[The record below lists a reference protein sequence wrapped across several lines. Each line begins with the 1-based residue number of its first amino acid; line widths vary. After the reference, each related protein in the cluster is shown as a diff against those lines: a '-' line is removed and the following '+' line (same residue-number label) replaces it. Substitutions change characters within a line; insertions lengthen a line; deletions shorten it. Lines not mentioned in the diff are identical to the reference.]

1 MQKKYY
7 VYIITNW
14 RKTVLYTGVTN
25 NLYRRIREHYAN
37 KGKEDTFAGKY
48 YCYWLLHYEEFS
60 DINVAIERE
69 KAIKSDTRD
78 KKEVL
83 IKEINPDFNFLN
95 VSLFGEEWYKEPLDN

>member
-37 KGKEDTFAGKY
+37 KGKEDTFAGN
-48 YCYWLLHYEEFS
+48 
-60 DINVAIERE
+60 IIAIGFYIM
-69 KAIKSDTRD
+69 K
-78 KKEVL
+78 
-83 IKEINPDFNFLN
+83 NFRT
-95 VSLFGEEWYKEPLDN
+95 